1 MVREVIR
8 RRVRVVGSMVAGLGC
23 DDVMLCDERVDD
35 GVWMLMV
42 RA

>member
-1 MVREVIR
+1 MAREVVR
-8 RRVRVVGSMVAGLGC
+8 RRVRVVGSMVAWLGC
-23 DDVMLCDERVDD
+23 DDVIVYDERFDD